1 MKNIIKS
8 ISIITLLLVGTSAMA
23 QEKKQKKIQTAEFEV
38 SGLCNM
44 CKKRIEEAAL
54 IKGVRL
60 AEWDK
65 FNQEIKVIYSTKQ
78 TDLEKIKM
86 SISAVGYDTD
96 SVKGD
101 DEAYAKLP
109 ECCKYRGELEV
120 H

>member
-8 ISIITLLLVGTSAMA
+8 ISIIVLLLVGTSAMA
-23 QEKKQKKIQTAEFEV
+23 QEKQKKIQTAEFEV

-65 FNQEIKVIYSTKQ
+65 FKQMLKVVYSTKQ
-78 TDLEKIKM
+78 TNLKDIKQ
-86 SISAVGYDTD
+86 SIASVGYDTD
-96 SVKGD
+96 SIKGD
-101 DEAYAKLP
+101 DEAYSKLP
-109 ECCKYRGELEV
+109 ECCQYRGDLEV

>member
-1 MKNIIKS
+1 M
-8 ISIITLLLVGTSAMA
+8 LLLVGTSAMA
-23 QEKKQKKIQTAEFEV
+23 QEKQKKIQTAEFEV

-54 IKGVRL
+54 IKGVRV

-65 FNQEIKVIYSTKQ
+65 FTQTLKVVYSTKQ
-78 TDLEKIKM
+78 TDLEKVKT

-96 SVKGD
+96 TIKGD
-101 DEAYAKLP
+101 DEAYAELP
-109 ECCKYRGELEV
+109 ECCQYRGDLEV